1 MQNVMNLVREDV
13 IESVKKAVYNLKN
26 KGEINLDFEIQ
37 EVKLEIPKESSF
49 GDFATTIALQLAKT
63 VKQNPRILA
72 EKIVKEIMDAKE
84 SIYIEDVTVAGP
96 GFINFKLSNKW
107 LMQTIEIIRTLKEK
121 YGNTDFGKGQKVLV
135 EFVSANPTGPL
146 NVVNARAAAVG
157 DTLVRIFKAA
167 GYDAASEFYVN
178 DAGNQVDLMGN
189 SVLARYKQINQPDY
203 QFPENGYLGDYVKDI
218 AKKAHDENRDEID
231 GLSEEEQRK
240 YFKEYALNTIKEW
253 QRQSLADYGVSFDR
267 WFSERELRASGA
279 VEKLMDEMKAAGHI
293 FEAEDAVW
301 FRSTTFGDD
310 KDRVLI
316 KNDKT
321 YTYVAPDLAYH
332 KNKLERG
339 FVKLIDILGPDHHG
353 YQGRMQAGISSFGYP
368 EGTLEVI
375 LLQFVTLMQDGQPV
389 KMSKRAGEF
398 ITMEELLT
406 DVPRDAA
413 RYFFIMRNTSS
424 HLDFDINLAKATTMD
439 NPVWYIQ
446 YAHARTCSILRQ
458 AESVNIDQSDW
469 ANPDLSLL
477 TNEAEVRLIKKM
489 ATYADELIQASIQRS
504 PSHMA
509 RYAYDLAGEFHSFY
523 NECRV
528 VGLESKELTMSRLAL
543 IQAAKI
549 VLANVLNVIGVD
561 APERM

>member
-1 MQNVMNLVREDV
+1 
-13 IESVKKAVYNLKN
+13 
-26 KGEINLDFEIQ
+26 
-37 EVKLEIPKESSF
+37 
-49 GDFATTIALQLAKT
+49 
-63 VKQNPRILA
+63 
-72 EKIVKEIMDAKE
+72 
-84 SIYIEDVTVAGP
+84 
-96 GFINFKLSNKW
+96 
-107 LMQTIEIIRTLKEK
+107 
-121 YGNTDFGKGQKVLV
+121 
-135 EFVSANPTGPL
+135 
-146 NVVNARAAAVG
+146 
-157 DTLVRIFKAA
+157 
-167 GYDAASEFYVN
+167 
-178 DAGNQVDLMGN
+178 MGN
-189 SVLARYKQINQPDY
+189 SVLARYRQITQPEY
-203 QFPENGYLGDYVKDI
+203 HFPENGYLGDYVKDI
-218 AKKAHDENRDEID
+218 AKKAYKEDRDVID
-231 GLSEEEQRK
+231 KLSEEEQRMF
-240 YFKEYALNTIKEW
+240 FKEYALSTIKNW
-253 QRQSLADYGVSFDR
+253 QRQSLSDYGVSFDR

-279 VEKLMDEMKAAGHI
+279 VEKLIDDMKADGHV
-293 FEAEDAVW
+293 FEAEGDAVW

-316 KNDKT
+316 KNDGT

-339 FVKLIDILGPDHHG
+339 FEKLIDILGPDHHG

-398 ITMEELLT
+398 ITMEELLE

-446 YAHARTCSILRQ
+446 YAHARACSILRQ
-458 AESVNIDQSDW
+458 AEASQINQAEW
-469 ANPDLSLL
+469 KNPDLSLL
-477 TNEAEVRLIKKM
+477 TNDAETRLIKKM
-489 ATYADELIQASIQRS
+489 ATYSDELIQASIQRS

-528 VGLESKELTMSRLAL
+528 VGLDLRELTMARLAL

-549 VLANVLNVIGVD
+549 VLSNVLNVIGVA

>member
-1 MQNVMNLVREDV
+1 MQNVMDLVREDV
-13 IESVKKAVYNLKN
+13 RESVKKAVYSLRARD
-26 KGEINLDFEIQ
+26 EINLDEIN
-37 EVKLEIPKESSF
+37 EVPLEIPKDSSF
-49 GDFATTIALQLAKT
+49 GDFATTLALQLAKS
-63 VKQNPRILA
+63 VKQNPRALA
-72 EKIVKEIMDAKE
+72 EKIVNEIMSSHE
-84 SIYIEDVTVAGP
+84 SKYIESASVAGP
-96 GFINFKLSNKW
+96 GFINFKLSNRW
-107 LMQTIEIIRTLKEK
+107 LVQTIEMARQFKGN
-121 YGNTDFGKGQKVLV
+121 YGTTDFGKGQKVLV

-157 DTLVRIFKAA
+157 DTLVRILKAT
-167 GYDAASEFYVN
+167 GYKAASEFYVN
-178 DAGNQVDLMGN
+178 DAGNQVDIMGN
-189 SVLARYKQINQPDY
+189 SVLARYRQITQPEY
-203 QFPENGYLGDYVKDI
+203 HFPENGYLGDYVKDI
-218 AKKAHDENRDEID
+218 AKKAYKEDRDVID
-231 GLSEEEQRK
+231 KLSEEEQRMF
-240 YFKEYALNTIKEW
+240 FKEYALSTIKNW
-253 QRQSLADYGVSFDR
+253 QRQSLSDYGVSFDR

-279 VEKLMDEMKAAGHI
+279 VEKLIDDMKADGHV

-316 KNDKT
+316 KNDGT

-339 FVKLIDILGPDHHG
+339 FEKLIDILGPDHHG

-398 ITMEELLT
+398 ITMEELLE

-446 YAHARTCSILRQ
+446 YAHARACSILRQ
-458 AESVNIDQSDW
+458 AEASQIDQAEW
-469 ANPDLSLL
+469 KNPDLSLL
-477 TNEAEVRLIKKM
+477 TNDAETRLIKKM
-489 ATYADELIQASIQRS
+489 ATYSDELIQASIQRS

-528 VGLESKELTMSRLAL
+528 VGLDLRELTMARLAL

-549 VLANVLNVIGVD
+549 VLSNVLNVIGVA

>member
-1 MQNVMNLVREDV
+1 MQNVMDLVREDV
-13 IESVKKAVYNLKN
+13 RESVKKAVYNLRTR
-26 KGEINLDFEIQ
+26 GEINLDEIN
-37 EVKLEIPKESSF
+37 EVPLEIPKDSSF
-49 GDFATTIALQLAKT
+49 GDFATTLALQLAKS
-63 VKQNPRILA
+63 VKQNPRALA
-72 EKIVKEIMDAKE
+72 EKIVNEIMSSHE
-84 SIYIEDVTVAGP
+84 SKYIESASVAGP
-96 GFINFKLSNKW
+96 GFINFKLSNRW
-107 LMQTIEIIRTLKEK
+107 LVQTIEMARQFKGN
-121 YGNTDFGKGQKVLV
+121 YGTTDFGKGQKVLV

-157 DTLVRIFKAA
+157 DTLVRILKAT
-167 GYDAASEFYVN
+167 GYKAASEFYVN
-178 DAGNQVDLMGN
+178 DAGNQVDIMGN
-189 SVLARYKQINQPDY
+189 SVLARYRQITQPEY
-203 QFPENGYLGDYVKDI
+203 HFPENGYLGDYVKDI
-218 AKKAHDENRDEID
+218 AKKAYKEDRDVID
-231 GLSEEEQRK
+231 KLSEEEQRMF
-240 YFKEYALNTIKEW
+240 FKEYALSTIKNW
-253 QRQSLADYGVSFDR
+253 QRQSLSDYGVSFDR

-279 VEKLMDEMKAAGHI
+279 VEKLIDEMKADGHV

-316 KNDKT
+316 KNDGT

-339 FVKLIDILGPDHHG
+339 FEKLIDILGPDHHG

-368 EGTLEVI
+368 DGTLEVI

-398 ITMEELLT
+398 ITMEELLE

-446 YAHARTCSILRQ
+446 YAHARACSILRQ
-458 AESVNIDQSDW
+458 AEASQINQAEW
-469 ANPDLSLL
+469 KNPDLSLL
-477 TNEAEVRLIKKM
+477 TNDAETRLIKKM
-489 ATYADELIQASIQRS
+489 ATYSDELIQASIQRS

-528 VGLESKELTMSRLAL
+528 VGLDLRELTMARLAL

-549 VLANVLNVIGVD
+549 VLSNVLNVIGVA

>member
-1 MQNVMNLVREDV
+1 MQNVMDLVREDV
-13 IESVKKAVYNLKN
+13 RESVKKAVYSLRARD
-26 KGEINLDFEIQ
+26 EINLDEIN
-37 EVKLEIPKESSF
+37 EVPLEIPKDSSF
-49 GDFATTIALQLAKT
+49 GDFATTLALQLAKS
-63 VKQNPRILA
+63 VKQNPRALA
-72 EKIVKEIMDAKE
+72 EKIVNEIMSSHE
-84 SIYIEDVTVAGP
+84 SKYIGSASVAGP
-96 GFINFKLSNKW
+96 GFINFKLSNRW
-107 LMQTIEIIRTLKEK
+107 LVQTIEMARQFKGN
-121 YGNTDFGKGQKVLV
+121 YGTTDFGKGQKVLV

-157 DTLVRIFKAA
+157 DTLVRILKAT
-167 GYDAASEFYVN
+167 GYKAASEFYVN
-178 DAGNQVDLMGN
+178 DAGNQVDIMGN
-189 SVLARYKQINQPDY
+189 SVLARYRQITQPEY
-203 QFPENGYLGDYVKDI
+203 HFPENGYLGDYVKDI
-218 AKKAHDENRDEID
+218 AKKAYKEDRDVID
-231 GLSEEEQRK
+231 KLSEEEQRMF
-240 YFKEYALNTIKEW
+240 FKEYALSTIKNW
-253 QRQSLADYGVSFDR
+253 QRQSLSDYGVSFDR

-279 VEKLMDEMKAAGHI
+279 VEKLIDDMKADGHV

-316 KNDKT
+316 KNDGT

-339 FVKLIDILGPDHHG
+339 FEKLIDILGPDHHG

-398 ITMEELLT
+398 ITMEELLE

-446 YAHARTCSILRQ
+446 YAHARACSILRQ
-458 AESVNIDQSDW
+458 AEASQINQAEW
-469 ANPDLSLL
+469 KNPDLSLL
-477 TNEAEVRLIKKM
+477 TNDAETRLIKKM
-489 ATYADELIQASIQRS
+489 ATYSDELIQASIQRS

-528 VGLESKELTMSRLAL
+528 VGLDLRELTMARLAL

-549 VLANVLNVIGVD
+549 VLSNVLNVIGVA

>member
-1 MQNVMNLVREDV
+1 MQNVMDLVREDV
-13 IESVKKAVYNLKN
+13 RESVKKAVYNLRAR
-26 KGEINLDFEIQ
+26 GEINLDEIN
-37 EVKLEIPKESSF
+37 EVPLEIPKDSSY
-49 GDFATTIALQLAKT
+49 GDFATTLALQLAKS
-63 VKQNPRILA
+63 VKQNPRALA
-72 EKIVKEIMDAKE
+72 EKIVNEIMSSHE
-84 SIYIEDVTVAGP
+84 SKYIESASVAGP
-96 GFINFKLSNKW
+96 GFINFKLSNRW
-107 LMQTIEIIRTLKEK
+107 LVQTIEMARQFKGN
-121 YGNTDFGKGQKVLV
+121 YGTTDFGKGQKVLV

-157 DTLVRIFKAA
+157 DTLVRILKAT
-167 GYDAASEFYVN
+167 GYKAASEFYVN
-178 DAGNQVDLMGN
+178 DAGNQVDIMGN
-189 SVLARYKQINQPDY
+189 SVLARYRQITQPEY
-203 QFPENGYLGDYVKDI
+203 HFPENGYLGDYVKDI
-218 AKKAHDENRDEID
+218 AKKAYKEDRDVID
-231 GLSEEEQRK
+231 KLSEEEQRMF
-240 YFKEYALNTIKEW
+240 FKEYALSTIKNW
-253 QRQSLADYGVSFDR
+253 QRQSLSDYGVSFDR

-279 VEKLMDEMKAAGHI
+279 VEKLIDEMKADGHV

-316 KNDKT
+316 KNDGT

-339 FVKLIDILGPDHHG
+339 FEKLIDILGPDHHG

-368 EGTLEVI
+368 DGTLEVI

-398 ITMEELLT
+398 ITMEELLE

-446 YAHARTCSILRQ
+446 YAHARACSILRQ
-458 AESVNIDQSDW
+458 AEASQINQAEW
-469 ANPDLSLL
+469 KNPDLSLL
-477 TNEAEVRLIKKM
+477 TNDAETRLIKKM
-489 ATYADELIQASIQRS
+489 ATYSDELIQASIQRS

-528 VGLESKELTMSRLAL
+528 VGLDLRELTMARLAL

-549 VLANVLNVIGVD
+549 VLSNVLNVIGVA

>member
-1 MQNVMNLVREDV
+1 MQNVMDLVREDV
-13 IESVKKAVYNLKN
+13 RESVKKAVYSLRAQ
-26 KGEINLDFEIQ
+26 GEINLDEIN
-37 EVKLEIPKESSF
+37 EVPLEIPKDSSF
-49 GDFATTIALQLAKT
+49 GDFATTLALQLAKS
-63 VKQNPRILA
+63 VKQNPRALA
-72 EKIVKEIMDAKE
+72 ERIVNEIMSSHE
-84 SIYIEDVTVAGP
+84 SKYIENASVAGP
-96 GFINFKLSNKW
+96 GFINFKLSNRW
-107 LMQTIEIIRTLKEK
+107 LVQTIEMARQFKGN
-121 YGNTDFGKGQKVLV
+121 YGTTDFGKGKKVLV

-157 DTLVRIFKAA
+157 DTLVRILKAT
-167 GYDAASEFYVN
+167 GYKAASEFYVN
-178 DAGNQVDLMGN
+178 DAGNQVDIMGN
-189 SVLARYKQINQPDY
+189 SVLARYRQITQPDY
-203 QFPENGYLGDYVKDI
+203 HFPENGYLGDYVKDI
-218 AKKAHDENRDEID
+218 AKKAYKEDRDVID
-231 GLSEEEQRK
+231 KLSEEEQRMF
-240 YFKEYALNTIKEW
+240 FKEYALSTIKNW
-253 QRQSLADYGVSFDR
+253 QRQSLSDYGVSFDR

-279 VEKLMDEMKAAGHI
+279 VEKLIDDMKADGHV

-316 KNDKT
+316 KNDGT

-339 FVKLIDILGPDHHG
+339 FEKLIDILGPDHHG

-398 ITMEELLT
+398 ITMEELLE

-446 YAHARTCSILRQ
+446 YAHARACSILRQ
-458 AESVNIDQSDW
+458 AEASQIDQAEW
-469 ANPDLSLL
+469 KNPDLSLL
-477 TNEAEVRLIKKM
+477 TNDAETRLIKKM
-489 ATYADELIQASIQRS
+489 ATYSDELIQASIQRS

-528 VGLESKELTMSRLAL
+528 VGLDLRELTMARLAL

-549 VLANVLNVIGVD
+549 VLSNVLNVIGVA

>member
-1 MQNVMNLVREDV
+1 MQNVMDLVREDV
-13 IESVKKAVYNLKN
+13 RESVKKAVYSLRARD
-26 KGEINLDFEIQ
+26 EINLDEIN
-37 EVKLEIPKESSF
+37 EVPLEIPKDSSF
-49 GDFATTIALQLAKT
+49 GDFATTLALQLAKS
-63 VKQNPRILA
+63 VKQNPRALA
-72 EKIVKEIMDAKE
+72 EKIVNEIMSSHE
-84 SIYIEDVTVAGP
+84 SKYIESASVAGP
-96 GFINFKLSNKW
+96 GFINFKLSNRW
-107 LMQTIEIIRTLKEK
+107 LVQTIEMARQFKGN
-121 YGNTDFGKGQKVLV
+121 YGTTDFGKGQKVLV

-157 DTLVRIFKAA
+157 DTLVRILKAT
-167 GYDAASEFYVN
+167 GYKAASEFYVN
-178 DAGNQVDLMGN
+178 DAGNQVDIMGN
-189 SVLARYKQINQPDY
+189 SVLARYRQITQPEY
-203 QFPENGYLGDYVKDI
+203 HFPENGYLGDYVKDI
-218 AKKAHDENRDEID
+218 AKKAYKEDRDVID
-231 GLSEEEQRK
+231 KLSEEEQRMF
-240 YFKEYALNTIKEW
+240 FKEYALSTIKNW
-253 QRQSLADYGVSFDR
+253 QRQSLSDYGVSFDR

-279 VEKLMDEMKAAGHI
+279 VEKLIDDMKADGHV

-316 KNDKT
+316 KNDGT

-339 FVKLIDILGPDHHG
+339 FEKLTDILGPDHHG

-398 ITMEELLT
+398 ITMEELLE

-446 YAHARTCSILRQ
+446 YAHARACSILRQ
-458 AESVNIDQSDW
+458 AEASQINQAEW
-469 ANPDLSLL
+469 KNPDLSLL
-477 TNEAEVRLIKKM
+477 TNDAETRLIKKM
-489 ATYADELIQASIQRS
+489 ATYSDELIQASIQRS

-528 VGLESKELTMSRLAL
+528 VGLDLRELTMARLAL

-549 VLANVLNVIGVD
+549 VLSNVLNVIGVA

>member
-1 MQNVMNLVREDV
+1 MQNVMDLVREDV
-13 IESVKKAVYNLKN
+13 RESVKKAVYSLRAR
-26 KGEINLDFEIQ
+26 GEINLDEIN
-37 EVKLEIPKESSF
+37 EVPLEIPKDSSF
-49 GDFATTIALQLAKT
+49 GDFATTLALQLSKS
-63 VKQNPRILA
+63 VKQNPRALA
-72 EKIVKEIMDAKE
+72 EKIVNEIMSSHE
-84 SIYIEDVTVAGP
+84 SKYIESASVAGP
-96 GFINFKLSNKW
+96 GFINFKLSNRW
-107 LMQTIEIIRTLKEK
+107 LVQTIEMARQFKGN
-121 YGNTDFGKGQKVLV
+121 YGTTDFGKGQKVLV

-157 DTLVRIFKAA
+157 DTLVRILKAT
-167 GYDAASEFYVN
+167 GYKAASEFYVN
-178 DAGNQVDLMGN
+178 DAGNQVDIMGN
-189 SVLARYKQINQPDY
+189 SVLARYRQITRPDY
-203 QFPENGYLGDYVKDI
+203 HFPENGYLGDYVKDI
-218 AKKAHDENRDEID
+218 AKKAYKEDRDVID
-231 GLSEEEQRK
+231 KLSEDEQRMF
-240 YFKEYALNTIKEW
+240 FKEYALSTIKNW
-253 QRQSLADYGVSFDR
+253 QRQSLSDYGVSFDR

-279 VEKLMDEMKAAGHI
+279 VEKLIDDMKADGHV

-316 KNDKT
+316 KNDGT

-332 KNKLERG
+332 KNKLDRG
-339 FVKLIDILGPDHHG
+339 FEKLIDILGPDHHG

-398 ITMEELLT
+398 ITMEELLE

-446 YAHARTCSILRQ
+446 YAHARACSILRQ
-458 AESVNIDQSDW
+458 AEASQINQAEW
-469 ANPDLSLL
+469 KNPDLSLL
-477 TNEAEVRLIKKM
+477 TNDAETRLIKKM
-489 ATYADELIQASIQRS
+489 ATYSDELIQASIQRS

-528 VGLESKELTMSRLAL
+528 VGLDLRELTMARLAL

-549 VLANVLNVIGVD
+549 VLSNVLNVIGVA